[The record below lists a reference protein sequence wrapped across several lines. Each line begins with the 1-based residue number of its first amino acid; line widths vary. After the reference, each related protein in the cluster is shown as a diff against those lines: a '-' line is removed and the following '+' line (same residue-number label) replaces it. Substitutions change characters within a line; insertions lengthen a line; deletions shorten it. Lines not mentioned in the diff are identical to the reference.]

1 LTVGDI
7 RIGYWINAPLMRKG
21 EKIFASKNLQDEF
34 SFAAQNGFDCVRL
47 TFTSTS
53 APLPSRFKDM
63 NLKETSVGEIR
74 NLAKENGLV
83 IENITSGGNHLDP
96 NPELRQRWNIL
107 LRETVDLCHLLE
119 VEVVATDVGSPAGI
133 YIYGLPGLFGSRL
146 ENKGP
151 RKSRVDEAIQ
161 LYKEVMTPIADYAE
175 SLGIKIAFENNFRAM
190 AGNIAQGP
198 YIWDRM
204 FKAVPSKALGLR
216 IDPSH
221 FVCLM
226 IGPVDSII
234 RRYGSRIY
242 AVDGKDCEIIPE
254 MLQAQGI
261 YGNLWWRYRIPGYG
275 DLNWAKIISALMDIG
290 YKGGIIVENEDPL
303 FPGKQGVLLG
313 AKYLR
318 NFIPKQS

>member
-1 LTVGDI
+1 LVG
-7 RIGYWINAPLMRKG
+7 KG
-21 EKIFASKNLQDEF
+21 EKLFAPKYLQDEF
-34 SFAAQNGFDCVRL
+34 SFAAHNGFDSVRL

-53 APLPSRFKDM
+53 APIPSRF
-63 NLKETSVGEIR
+63 EIADLR
-74 NLAKENGLV
+74 EIKADEIKNLAEKNGLV
-83 IENITSGGNHLDP
+83 IENVTSGGNHLDP
-96 NPELRQRWNIL
+96 DPEARQKWNTL

-146 ENKGP
+146 KNRGP
-151 RKSRVDEAIQ
+151 RRSRVDEAIQ

-175 SLGIKIAFENNFRAM
+175 SLGVKIAFENNFRAM

-234 RRYGSRIY
+234 RRYGGRIY

-275 DLNWAKIISALMDIG
+275 DLNWPKIISALMDTG

-303 FPGKQGVLLG
+303 FPGKEGVLLG

-318 NFIPKQS
+318 KIIPKEP